1 MIAVGVERGA
11 VAAERLLCPYISK
24 CLLSDFFRCLQSDV
38 FCVPSPV
45 FLTAPHPVPR
55 GVQLS
60 QPHTFRGRMTAH
72 YLSCTRAFF
81 LCPRVYTPRS
91 LPRMWVQALCGS
103 LRESASPRTAA
114 HGLDGGNPW
123 RDNILSYLRWAILIH
138 ILYSPY
144 KLLSGIQPRCPQ

>member
-1 MIAVGVERGA
+1 MIAVGWREEQLQQRDCSAHTSPSV
-11 VAAERLLCPYISK
+11 S
-24 CLLSDFFRCLQSDV
+24 CLIFLGVYSLMSSACHLPF
-38 FCVPSPV
+38 

-103 LRESASPRTAA
+103 LRESASPRTTA